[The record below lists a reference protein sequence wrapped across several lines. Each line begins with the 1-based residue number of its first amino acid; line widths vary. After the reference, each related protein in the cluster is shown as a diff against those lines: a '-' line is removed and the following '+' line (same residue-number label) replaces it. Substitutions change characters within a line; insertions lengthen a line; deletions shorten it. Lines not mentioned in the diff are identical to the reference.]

1 MKGDFSRIRN
11 NPEKNYTRVLRQ
23 QGRVDLDSDWN
34 EQSAILDQLDRTKA
48 INVIGHCGVPKK
60 GGGFKIKP
68 SGFLNDVA
76 FPSSTNGWAV
86 GNDANIIFTTDG
98 GATWQKIEPPA
109 GVAVNLRKVVFPAT
123 DTGWIAGDDATI
135 LKIEPDPQNGG
146 SMISKQPVQLKMP
159 VRLLSISFV
168 NGNTNNGWATGDNA
182 TLLATKDGGN
192 TWTSQSAPAGIKVG
206 LKDIFFISATIGWA
220 VGENATIL
228 HTADGGANW
237 EQQTAPT
244 TISGTLRSLHFNLE
258 NDGWI
263 VGDDGVIL
271 HTTDGGQ
278 NWNSQPGAD
287 INIHLQD
294 VFFET
299 NVEGWIVG
307 DKGTILHI
315 TLNLHEKNEWKIES
329 SGLSA
334 TLRAVY
340 FESTGLGCIVGNSG
354 AILTRQEGSTVWNG
368 QSLPDDFRFS
378 LVASD
383 GRIYVDG
390 LSCDLDKR
398 TSYFNQPDYPNPP
411 PINKVDQQTDLVYLD
426 VWERHI
432 TAIEDPDIRE
442 VALGGPDTTTRV
454 KTVCQ
459 IKIEPNVDKKNCEQ
473 KIDSWPPEPG
483 KGRLTTRTE
492 ADATSDQP
500 CIIAPGGGYRG
511 LDNRFY
517 RVEIH
522 TPGDI
527 GTATFKWSRD
537 NGSVVY
543 AIEKFE
549 AGDPKQV
556 KVKQLG
562 KDEFLSLK
570 KGDWVEILGDETE
583 LKGKP
588 GTIAQI
594 DDIKEAQRIV
604 ILSADISTH
613 SAETHPKIRR
623 WDQKTETT
631 LVNPGKISLEKGI
644 EIEFSGEELH
654 TGDYWVFAAR
664 TATANVEELTDQP
677 PMGIRHYYCKLA
689 LVTWHQQ
696 GNGKWQA
703 DITDCRKDF
712 PSLTEICAE
721 DICFD
726 NSNCELAEA
735 ETVQDA
741 IDRLCKANN
750 LRFHNK
756 HLHGWGIVCG
766 LQVYCGD
773 GIENGRMTVKVKE
786 GYALDCDGNDLVIQ
800 QDKTLQI
807 MEMIKKQGLLDGEDG
822 EVCLTMGMDDNNQL
836 AFNVEPYDPDDK
848 SNSWKGGELVENIY
862 NNCLKPVVE
871 FFTKEVTG
879 DGEETA
885 LVGIHQK
892 RITSLLN
899 LLIQFLTPEFGKNVY
914 ISPQEDKILRQLYD
928 ALKELLKS
936 KTYCAMFDNVEQFPD
951 YPGALAELNIPT
963 IFSKGFTHTRIRV
976 DHQSKRAYT
985 VGGLE
990 SPSGSNMIFVFD
1002 LNAQQMVAE
1011 VEFPGGKGIKVQDV
1025 AFSANGTE
1033 LYAIGMLNDE
1043 DTIFAVADIKEEEQL
1058 IFTWRPIKTFCST
1071 LMVTL
1076 ATIFDSKSSVY
1087 AIARGKGLY
1096 VIDPNSIETFQ
1107 NPAVPFSASGQLVI
1121 DHNTHIAYA
1130 TLGEGLNDPLQYN
1143 QIWGIYL
1150 NDKPEVLQY
1159 FYMNDQQ
1166 GRNFVGEDDIEIA
1179 HIDNGTRLC
1188 VVSNAI
1194 PGTSGN
1200 KNLLVYQIPE
1210 NNGAFEGNVDY
1221 VLDLEADTDIKIAF
1235 NTATKF
1241 LMVIYE
1247 DSYRVR
1253 LVSIFNAKTPQ
1264 LLDSYHHP
1272 VQIYPESI
1280 AMGSPSDNT
1289 QVYVYNWVSNTFNII
1304 PADRFQPEA
1313 IFPLEVLTAYRND
1326 VLEAYIGLFS
1336 KLIQYLKDCI
1346 CDQLLLKC
1354 PTCDEEDKLYL
1365 ACVSIRENQVY
1376 KVCNFSK
1383 RKYVK
1388 SFPAFDY
1395 WLSWIPIGPLVRKA
1409 VETACCAVLP
1419 DLFGN
1424 INIGGEKQ
1432 KGINM
1437 KGTQMKYGI
1446 ASLKNFNF
1454 DTMFKER
1461 KTQSSVL
1468 QGLAGDWL
1476 GNLTKKQ
1483 VTAPER
1489 TVKQAAMVGKPV
1501 DEVKTKLENAN
1512 IEVTRTEAFDPLNGP
1527 KNLMKFTMSP
1537 TNLKENSRVVLYEEN
1552 GKVKYY
1558 ALEDKGPANVEE
1570 LRTQINTQK
1579 AKIEEVTALQTEVS
1593 KLKTQLE
1600 AVQGAHQKAL
1610 SSRDKQIEEL
1620 QKSVTQISKITTD
1633 FESLKTQVTQLSKIR
1648 IAPPKKRGFK

>member
-1 MKGDFSRIRN
+1 MKGDFSRMRY
-11 NPEKNYTRVLRQ
+11 NPKDNYTRILKQ

-48 INVIGHCGVPKK
+48 IDVIGHYGVPKK
-60 GGGFKIKP
+60 GGGFKIMP
-68 SGFLNDVA
+68 SGFLNDVV

-86 GNDANIIFTTDG
+86 GNDGNIIFTTDSG
-98 GATWQKIEPPA
+98 SNWQKMEPPA
-109 GVAVNLRKVVFPAT
+109 GVAVNLRKVVFPST
-123 DTGWIAGDDATI
+123 DTGWVAGDHATI
-135 LKIEPDPQNGG
+135 LKIEPDPQNAG
-146 SMISKQPVQLKMP
+146 SIISKQSVQLNMP

-168 NGNTNNGWATGDNA
+168 NGNTENGWAAGDHA

-192 TWTSQSAPAGIKVG
+192 TWTSQSAPAGIKVS
-206 LKDIFFISATIGWA
+206 LKDIFFISATIGW
-220 VGENATIL
+220 VIGQKATIL
-228 HTADGGANW
+228 HTVDGGATW
-237 EQQTAPT
+237 GKQTAPA
-244 TISGTLRSLHFNLE
+244 TISTTLRSIHFNTE

-263 VGDDGVIL
+263 VGDDGIIL
-271 HTTDGGQ
+271 HTSDGGQ
-278 NWNSQPGAD
+278 NWNLQPASGVTT
-287 INIHLQD
+287 HLKD
-294 VFFET
+294 VFFIT
-299 NVEGWIVG
+299 KNEGWIVG
-307 DKGTILHI
+307 NDGTILH
-315 TLNLHEKNEWKIES
+315 TFNEGNDWNTDS
-329 SGLSA
+329 SGLST
-334 TLRAVY
+334 TLLAVY
-340 FESTGLGCIVGNSG
+340 FESSGLGCVVGKKG
-354 AILTRQEGSTVWNG
+354 AILTRQADSTVWIS

-378 LVASD
+378 LAASE
-383 GRIYVDG
+383 GRIYVEG
-390 LSCDLDKR
+390 LKCELDKK
-398 TSYFNQPDYPNPP
+398 TSYFNQPDYPNPH

-442 VALGGPDTTTRV
+442 VALGGPDTTTRL
-454 KTVCQ
+454 KTICQ
-459 IKIEPNVDKKNCEQ
+459 IKIEPNVDKKKCKEN
-473 KIDSWPPEPG
+473 IDGWPPEPG
-483 KGRLTTRTE
+483 KGRLTTRAE

-511 LDNRFY
+511 LDNRLY

-543 AIEKFE
+543 AIENFE

-583 LKGKP
+583 LKGEP

-594 DDIKEAQRIV
+594 IDIKEAQRII
-604 ILSADISTH
+604 ILSADVSTH
-613 SAETHPKIRR
+613 STEAHPKIRR
-623 WDQKTETT
+623 WDQKSEAV
-631 LVNPGKISLEKGI
+631 LVNSGKISLEKGV
-644 EIEFSGEELH
+644 EIGFSGESFH
-654 TGDYWVFAAR
+654 TGDYWIFAAR
-664 TATANVEELTDQP
+664 TATANVEELIDEP
-677 PMGIRHYYCKLA
+677 PMGIRHSYCKLA
-689 LVTWHQQ
+689 LVTWSKQS
-696 GNGKWQA
+696 NGKWQVE
-703 DITDCRKDF
+703 ITDCRKDF

-766 LQVYCGD
+766 LQVYCGTE
-773 GIENGRMTVKVKE
+773 IENGRMTVKVKE
-786 GYALDCDGNDLVIQ
+786 GYALDCDGNDLVVQ
-800 QDKTLQI
+800 QDKILQI
-807 MEMIKKQGLLDGEDG
+807 MEMIKAKGLLKDKEDG
-822 EVCLTMGMDDNNQL
+822 EVCLTMGLNDSNQL
-836 AFNVEPYDPDDK
+836 EFNVEPYDPNDT

-914 ISPQEDKILRQLYD
+914 ISPQEDKILRDLYE

-951 YPGALAELNIPT
+951 YPKELAEMNIPT

-976 DHQSKRAYT
+976 DHQSKRVYT

-990 SPSGSNMIFVFD
+990 SPSGSNMIYVFD
-1002 LNAQQMVAE
+1002 LKAQQMVAE

-1025 AFSANGTE
+1025 AFSANGSE

-1058 IFTWRPIKTFCST
+1058 TFVWRPIKTFCST

-1076 ATIFDSKSSVY
+1076 ATIFDSNKTVY

-1096 VIDPNSIETFQ
+1096 AIDPDSIETVQ
-1107 NPAVPFSASGQLVI
+1107 TPALAFNASGQLVI
-1121 DHNTHIAYA
+1121 DNKTHIAYA
-1130 TLGEGLNDPLQYN
+1130 TLGEGLTDPLQYN
-1143 QIWGIYL
+1143 QIYGINL

-1159 FYMNDQQ
+1159 FYMLNQQ
-1166 GRNFVGEDDIEIA
+1166 GQSFVGEDDIEIA
-1179 HIDNGTRLC
+1179 HGGNGTKLC

-1194 PGTSGN
+1194 LGTSGN

-1210 NNGAFEGNVDY
+1210 NTGAFEANANY
-1221 VLDLEADTDIKIAF
+1221 LIDLGADTDIKLAF
-1235 NTATKF
+1235 NTSTEF

-1253 LVSIFNAKTPQ
+1253 LVSLFNTEFPQ
-1264 LLDSYHHP
+1264 LLDTYHHP

-1280 AMGSPSDNT
+1280 AMSKSPDNPE
-1289 QVYVYNWVSNTFNII
+1289 VFVYNWVSNTFNII
-1304 PADRFQPEA
+1304 PAKRFYPDA
-1313 IFPLEVLTAYRND
+1313 IFPLDVLTTYRKD

-1354 PTCDEEDKLYL
+1354 PTCDKEGKLYL

-1424 INIGGEKQ
+1424 VKIGGDKQ
-1432 KGINM
+1432 KGVNM

-1454 DTMFKER
+1454 DTIFKER
-1461 KTQSSVL
+1461 KTQSNVL

-1483 VTAPER
+1483 VVAPER

-1512 IEVTRTEAFDPLNGP
+1512 IEVTRTELFDPLKGP
-1527 KNLMKFTMSP
+1527 KNLMKFTMAP

-1600 AVQGAHQKAL
+1600 AVQGAHLKAL

-1620 QKSVTQISKITTD
+1620 QKSVTQISKISTD
-1633 FESLKTQVTQLSKIR
+1633 FDLLKTQVTQLSNIKLI
-1648 IAPPKKRGFK
+1648 PPKKGGFK

>member
-1 MKGDFSRIRN
+1 MKGDFSRMRY
-11 NPEKNYTRVLRQ
+11 NPKKNYTRVLKQ
-23 QGRVDLDSDWN
+23 QGRIDLDSDWN
-34 EQSAILDQLDRTKA
+34 EQSAILDGLDRKKM
-48 INVIGHCGVPKK
+48 IDVIGHCGVPKK
-60 GGGFKIKP
+60 GGGFKISP
-68 SGFLNDVA
+68 SGFLNDVV

-86 GNDANIIFTTDG
+86 GNDGNIIFTTDS
-98 GATWQKIEPPA
+98 GATWQKMKPPA
-109 GVAVNLRKVVFPAT
+109 GVAVNLRKVVFPSA
-123 DTGWIAGDDATI
+123 DTGWIVGDDATI
-135 LKIEPDPQNGG
+135 LKIETDLEISG
-146 SMISKQPVQLKMP
+146 SIISKQSVQLKMP
-159 VRLLSISFV
+159 VRLLSISFL
-168 NGNTNNGWATGDNA
+168 NGNTENGWAAGDNA

-192 TWTSQSAPAGIKVG
+192 TWTSQSAPAGIKVS
-206 LKDIFFISATIGWA
+206 LKDIFFISATVGWA
-220 VGENATIL
+220 IGQKATIL
-228 HTADGGANW
+228 HTADGGTTW
-237 EQQTAPT
+237 EKQTAPA
-244 TISGTLRSLHFNLE
+244 TISGTLRNLHFNSE

-278 NWNSQPGAD
+278 NWNLQTASGV
-287 INIHLQD
+287 NTHLKD

-299 NVEGWIVG
+299 KDEGWIVG
-307 DKGTILHI
+307 NEGTILH
-315 TLNLHEKNEWKIES
+315 TFNEGNVWDTDS

-334 TLRAVY
+334 TLLAVY
-340 FESTGLGCIVGNSG
+340 FEGTGLGCVVGKNG
-354 AILTRQEGSTVWNG
+354 AILTRQADATVWIG
-368 QSLPDDFRFS
+368 QSLPDDFRLS
-378 LVASD
+378 LLASD
-383 GRIYVDG
+383 GRIYVEG
-390 LSCDLDKR
+390 LCCDLDKK

-411 PINKVDQQTDLVYLD
+411 PIDKVDQQTDLVYLD

-432 TAIEDPDIRE
+432 TAVEDPDIRE

-459 IKIEPNVDKKNCEQ
+459 IKIKPNVDKKKCHEN
-473 KIDSWPPEPG
+473 IDGWPPEIG
-483 KGRLTTRTE
+483 KGRLTTRAE

-511 LDNRFY
+511 LDNRLY
-517 RVEIH
+517 RIEIH
-522 TPGDI
+522 TPGNI

-537 NGSVVY
+537 NGAVVY
-543 AIEKFE
+543 AIEDFE

-583 LKGKP
+583 LKGEP

-594 DDIKEAQRIV
+594 IDIKEAQRIV
-604 ILSADISTH
+604 ILSADVSEH
-613 SAETHPKIRR
+613 SNETHPRIRR

-644 EIEFSGEELH
+644 EIEFSGEEFH

-664 TATANVEELTDQP
+664 TATANVEELTDEP

-696 GNGKWQA
+696 SNGKWQA
-703 DITDCRKDF
+703 EITDCRKDF

-726 NSNCELAEA
+726 NSNCELTEA

-786 GYALDCDGNDLVIQ
+786 GYALDCDGNDLVVQ

-807 MEMIKKQGLLDGEDG
+807 MEMIKKQGLLDGQDG
-822 EVCLTMGMDDNNQL
+822 EVCLTMNLNESNQL
-836 AFNVEPYDPDDK
+836 EFNVEPYDPNDK
-848 SNSWKGGELVENIY
+848 SNSRKGGELVENIY

-879 DGEETA
+879 DGEETT

-914 ISPQEDKILRQLYD
+914 ISPQEDKILRDLYE

-951 YPGALAELNIPT
+951 YPGELAELNIPT

-976 DHQSKRAYT
+976 DYQSKRAYT

-990 SPSGSNMIFVFD
+990 SPSGSNMIYVFD
-1002 LNAQQMVAE
+1002 LKAQQMVAE

-1025 AFSANGTE
+1025 AFSANGNE

-1043 DTIFAVADIKEEEQL
+1043 DTIFAVADIKEDEQL
-1058 IFTWRPIKTFCST
+1058 TFVWRPIKTFCST

-1076 ATIFDSKSSVY
+1076 ATLFDSNRSVY

-1096 VIDPNSIETFQ
+1096 VIDPESIETVQ
-1107 NPAVPFSASGQLVI
+1107 TPALPFNASGQLVI
-1121 DHNTHIAYA
+1121 DNKTHIAYA

-1143 QIWGIYL
+1143 QIRGINL
-1150 NDKPEVLQY
+1150 DNLTQEFQTFFMGDPAG
-1159 FYMNDQQ
+1159 NSA
-1166 GRNFVGEDDIEIA
+1166 VGEDDIELA
-1179 HIDNGTRLC
+1179 RGGNGTKLC
-1188 VVSNAI
+1188 VVSNASS
-1194 PGTSGN
+1194 GASGN
-1200 KNLLVYQIPE
+1200 KNLLIYNITPNSFKQFPD
-1210 NNGAFEGNVDY
+1210 NV
-1221 VLDLEADTDIKIAF
+1221 VDLGADTDIKLAF
-1235 NTATKF
+1235 NTATEF
-1241 LMVIYE
+1241 LMVIFE

-1253 LVSIFNAKTPQ
+1253 LVSLFNTDKPQ
-1264 LLDSYHHP
+1264 LWDSYHHP

-1280 AMGSPSDNT
+1280 AMGQSPDNP

-1304 PADRFQPEA
+1304 PANRFQPEA

-1326 VLEAYIGLFS
+1326 VLEAYVGLFS

-1424 INIGGEKQ
+1424 VKIGGDKQ
-1432 KGINM
+1432 KGVNM
-1437 KGTQMKYGI
+1437 KGTQVKFGI

-1483 VTAPER
+1483 VVAPER

-1512 IEVTRTEAFDPLNGP
+1512 IEVTRTELFDPLNGP
-1527 KNLMKFTMSP
+1527 KNLMKFTMAP

-1579 AKIEEVTALQTEVS
+1579 VKIEEVTALQTEVS

-1600 AVQGAHQKAL
+1600 AVQGAHMKAL

-1620 QKSVTQISKITTD
+1620 QKSVTQIGKISTD
-1633 FESLKTQVTQLSKIR
+1633 FDLLKTQVTQLSNIKLI
-1648 IAPPKKRGFK
+1648 PPKKGGFK